1 MASFNSSN
9 AFLRSPFLLGKNPR
23 RRNLSTGNPEA
34 ASAAREVQTRRML
47 DSLYFRL
54 AEVTGREADEI
65 RDGARARRVLT
76 AAEAQGYGLVT
87 GRIERRRRV

>member
-1 MASFNSSN
+1 VSI
-9 AFLRSPFLLGKNPR
+9 
-23 RRNLSTGNPEA
+23 
-34 ASAAREVQTRRML
+34 AAREEQTRRML

-54 AEVTGREADEI
+54 AQVTGREVDEI